1 MQYEHLT
8 GRINVEIREGR
19 EAGTASK
26 LYYSSASRH
35 IWNDHMCKQHERFYV
50 KVDHLHDLLREPLQI
65 LPQEQQA
72 LETRGTL
79 AEIKAHLENGIKKGG
94 IK

>member
-1 MQYEHLT
+1 MFMMLFPLKDY
-8 GRINVEIREGR
+8 
-19 EAGTASK
+19 
-26 LYYSSASRH
+26 
-35 IWNDHMCKQHERFYV
+35 M

-65 LPQEQQA
+65 LHQEQQA